1 VTDRLSA
8 ADPAGLRAVG
18 VSLGHRDLAAADH
31 WILSLDPRPVMACTH
46 LVRSPFPHVA
56 ISLTGV
62 GADLDLP
69 PMPDL
74 TDGRAVVYPGVRTLT
89 GSLTVAAVLSES
101 AIDRIEILGGGAP
114 APSTILDTNDFVRPQ
129 WRAGELILTTMPAAG
144 DRLVPFES
152 RHPTPCCATH

>member
-1 VTDRLSA
+1 
-8 ADPAGLRAVG
+8 
-18 VSLGHRDLAAADH
+18 
-31 WILSLDPRPVMACTH
+31 
-46 LVRSPFPHVA
+46 
-56 ISLTGV
+56 
-62 GADLDLP
+62 
-69 PMPDL
+69 
-74 TDGRAVVYPGVRTLT
+74 
-89 GSLTVAAVLSES
+89 VLSES